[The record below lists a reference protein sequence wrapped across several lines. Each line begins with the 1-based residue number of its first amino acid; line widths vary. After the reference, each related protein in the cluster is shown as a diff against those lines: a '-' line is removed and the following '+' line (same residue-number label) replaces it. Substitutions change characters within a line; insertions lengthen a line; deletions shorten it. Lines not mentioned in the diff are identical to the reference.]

1 MSCPFL
7 ENVNQQ
13 SILNTENLVVDD
25 PIPSTSSGQV
35 SSLTYYSVLDFSSD
49 DSVRDPCYELPR
61 LPITS
66 SSSTCDEISMNPNV
80 SPKKS
85 IRTIKREKKLKR
97 NLGQAYKT
105 LKGKCISDRTMN

>member
-1 MSCPFL
+1 MNIQRGKKFVEMVLSTHL
-7 ENVNQQ
+7 ESNEENVNQQ
-13 SILNTENLVVDD
+13 SVLNTENLVVDD

-49 DSVRDPCYELPR
+49 DSVRDPCYKLPR

-85 IRTIKREKKLKR
+85 IRTIKREKK
-97 NLGQAYKT
+97 NT
-105 LKGKCISDRTMN
+105 